1 MPDEATGPQEAEL
14 IELNPQPRRRL
25 LVWILLLFAGSLVL
39 GAVLAPYLFNA
50 MLWLGRHYPALSGLR
65 DLEFEKVASRAVTGV
80 ALLSIIPAVM
90 LAKLTHL
97 YSLGYTACDD
107 WWKRVGRGLAVGAAA
122 MAVVLLLGW
131 AIRAYD
137 LRTEFAPNLA
147 GKLAAYFI
155 GALLVGVIEETLF
168 RGALFGVLRRL
179 MGFWGGAILSSL
191 VYSAVHFARPEPQV
205 GVVYG
210 HWYSGL
216 KLLPYMF
223 NTIRWGGYHFFP
235 IALTLFVLG
244 LGLCAYY
251 RRYGNLYFVI
261 GFHAGL
267 VWVMRIGSYFFSRD
281 ADRFSRL
288 FGPSVVIAKA
298 YISLLVVLAFLAA
311 ALWPVRSRPRAE
323 GG

>member
-1 MPDEATGPQEAEL
+1 MPDQAREPQEV
-14 IELNPQPRRRL
+14 ELNPQPRRRL
-25 LVWILLLFAGSLVL
+25 LVWVLLLFAGSLVL

-50 MLWLGRHYPALSGLR
+50 LLWLGRHYPALSGLR

-80 ALLSIIPAVM
+80 ALLSIIPAVI

-97 YSLGYTACDD
+97 HSLGYKACDD
-107 WWKRVGRGLAVGAAA
+107 WWKRVGRGLTVGAVA

-131 AIRAYD
+131 SIKAYE
-137 LRTEFAPNLA
+137 LRPQFEPNLA
-147 GKLAAYFI
+147 GKLVAYFI

-179 MGFWGGAILSSL
+179 MGFWGGAILSSV
-191 VYSAVHFARPEPQV
+191 VYSAIHFARPEPQV

-223 NTIRWGGYHFFP
+223 NTVRWGGYHFFP

-244 LGLCAYY
+244 LVLCAYY

-267 VWVMRIGSYFFSRD
+267 VWVMRIGSYFFNRE
-281 ADRFSRL
+281 ADQFGWL
-288 FGPSVVIAKA
+288 FGPSEVIAKA
-298 YISLLVVLAFLAA
+298 YISLLVVLTFLAV
-311 ALWPVRSRPRAE
+311 ALWPARGPPRVE